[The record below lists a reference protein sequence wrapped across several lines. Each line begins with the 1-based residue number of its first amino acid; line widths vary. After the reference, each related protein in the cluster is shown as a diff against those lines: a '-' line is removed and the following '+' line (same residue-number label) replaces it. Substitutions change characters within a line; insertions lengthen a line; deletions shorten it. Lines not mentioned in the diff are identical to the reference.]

1 MSQKYT
7 VVLASVVAAL
17 VLLPI
22 TVRADPQ
29 TLPSY
34 CPPPGTVVPL
44 TKVMNRS
51 FVKDFKGC
59 DIVVE
64 ATFFKMGNQGYVLS
78 GYDTKKNTTF
88 QVLEPGG
95 VPQSALGQS
104 FGTFAGTPKASSDT
118 LFQLKQGDLLLLRG
132 APVSLRFSGGESVF
146 HATSVTRKP

>member
-1 MSQKYT
+1 ME
-7 VVLASVVAAL
+7 V
-17 VLLPI
+17 
-22 TVRADPQ
+22 
-29 TLPSY
+29 
-34 CPPPGTVVPL
+34 
-44 TKVMNRS
+44 
-51 FVKDFKGC
+51 
-59 DIVVE
+59 
-64 ATFFKMGNQGYVLS
+64 TFFKTGNQGYLLS

-132 APVSLRFSGGESVF
+132 APVSLRFLAGESVF